1 MYRLAVAFCAV
12 ALVELA
18 AAQDRPLPDI
28 EAFTARA
35 KAHLATDDE
44 RQGGYT
50 YVERATQTK
59 VDGKGRTTDTSVKVF
74 EVYPGLPGE
83 VRYRRLVEENGR
95 PVPPDKLASEDRVR
109 QKNAESY
116 ARTVSSASGRTQETR
131 RQDKDRRD
139 LRAAIDDL
147 FRVYDIRLVGRDPID
162 GRDAIV
168 ATATP
173 RAGVKPMT
181 DDGKMMQHFRAR
193 AWVNEADAEI
203 ACVEI
208 EALDDLSF
216 GWGLFARVHKGARAM
231 YERRKVNEEI
241 WLPARVTWSGS
252 ARLFL
257 VKQERVSGVSEFSS
271 YRKFTVGTSTT
282 YGVSPR

>member
-28 EAFTARA
+28 EAFTARV

-231 YERRKVNEEI
+231 YERRKINEEI
-241 WLPARVTWSGS
+241 WLPARVTWAGS

-257 VKQERVSGVSEFSS
+257 VKRERVSGVSDFSN